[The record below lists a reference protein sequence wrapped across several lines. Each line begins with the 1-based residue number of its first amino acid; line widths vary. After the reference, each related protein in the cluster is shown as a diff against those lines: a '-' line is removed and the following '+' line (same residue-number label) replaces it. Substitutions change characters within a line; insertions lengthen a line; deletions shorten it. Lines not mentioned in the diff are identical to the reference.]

1 MSKLTLYDFPISGNC
16 YKIRLLL
23 SLLELDYENI
33 FVDIKAGE
41 TLTDEFKKLNPR
53 GLIPVFTDGN
63 TVIWDSM
70 AILTYIARQYGNDHW
85 FPQNALAQAHVMQ
98 WLALSENEL
107 LYGLARARAV
117 FLFKRPFDLEQ
128 CQADAHIGLATM
140 NQQLATQQWLA
151 TDTVT
156 IADIACYP
164 YVSLADEGK
173 VSLES
178 YPHVRR
184 WMEDIENLPN
194 YAPMIAR
201 S

>member
-1 MSKLTLYDFPISGNC
+1 MSALKLYDYPISGNC

-33 FVDIKAGE
+33 FVDIKKGA
-41 TLTDEFKKLNPR
+41 TLTEKFKKLNPR
-53 GLIPVFTDGN
+53 SLIPVFSDGD

-70 AILTYIARQYGNDHW
+70 AILTYVARQYGDESW
-85 FPQNALAQAHVMQ
+85 FPQNPLGQARVMQ

-117 FLFKRPFDLEQ
+117 FLFKRPFDLGL
-128 CQADAHIGLATM
+128 CQTDAHIGLAAM
-140 NQQLATQQWLA
+140 ELQLSTQKWLA
-151 TDTVT
+151 TDTIT

-164 YVSLADEGK
+164 YISVANEGEVSLG
-173 VSLES
+173 S
-178 YPHVRR
+178 YPNVCQ
-184 WMEDIENLPN
+184 WMVNIESLPN
-194 YAPMIAR
+194 YTPMIT

>member
-1 MSKLTLYDFPISGNC
+1 
-16 YKIRLLL
+16 
-23 SLLELDYENI
+23 
-33 FVDIKAGE
+33 
-41 TLTDEFKKLNPR
+41 
-53 GLIPVFTDGN
+53 
-63 TVIWDSM
+63 M
-70 AILTYIARQYGNDHW
+70 AILTYIARQYGDDCW
-85 FPQNALAQAHVMQ
+85 FPQNTLAQARVMQ

-140 NQQLATQQWLA
+140 NQQLAAQQWLA
-151 TDTVT
+151 TDSVT

>member
-53 GLIPVFTDGN
+53 GLIPVFADGN

-70 AILTYIARQYGNDHW
+70 AILTYIARQYGNDRW
-85 FPQNALAQAHVMQ
+85 FPQNALAQAGVMQ

-128 CQADAHIGLATM
+128 CQADAHIGLAAM
-140 NQQLATQQWLA
+140 NQQLATQKWLA

-184 WMEDIENLPN
+184 WMEDIERLPN
-194 YAPMIAR
+194 YAPMIAH